1 MGDLSEH
8 FSRNEFVCHHCKTL
22 PVDVT
27 ELVHLLEHI
36 RGITGRPLIV
46 VSGYR
51 CPEHNQAVGGAR
63 ASQHLLGRAA
73 DLRERVVTSE
83 QARQQGARGIG
94 RRGGYAVH
102 VDVRAGTPR
111 VWDY

>member
-1 MGDLSEH
+1 MGDLSQN
-8 FSRNEFVCHHCKTL
+8 FSRSEFVCHHCGTL

-36 RGITGRPLIV
+36 RAITGRPLIV

-51 CPEHNQAVGGAR
+51 CVEHNRAVGGAP

-83 QARQQGARGIG
+83 QARQLGAQGIG
-94 RRGGYAVH
+94 RKGGWAVH
-102 VDVRAGTPR
+102 VDVRTGTPR